1 MRILLKTG
9 LLSFLMTIFVAVSQ
23 YAWAAEAASAA
34 VPVAQILPHRGL
46 YKMTL
51 DSVRNGSH
59 ISGAEGKMF
68 FAWQDA
74 CNGWNTEQRLDLTL
88 SHDDGNNLALKSAYV
103 TWEEKS
109 GLHFRFNYRQTV
121 NNRLQEE
128 YRGSASLPAA
138 GKPGIAKY
146 ILPEAKDIPLPEGVL
161 FPTAHTLALINA
173 ASKKQAM
180 FNAPLFDGTDAAG
193 YSDVSAVISAQR
205 AVTNEV
211 AKTGLG
217 NLPPVVWP
225 VRMAFFDANT
235 QNSEPDYEMDTTILP
250 NGVSEYMLL
259 DYGEFRL
266 RGTLVKVELL
276 PKPDC

>member
-1 MRILLKTG
+1 MQGLMKTG
-9 LLSFLMTIFVAVSQ
+9 FFSLFFVVFAGLFQS
-23 YAWAAEAASAA
+23 AWAAGD
-34 VPVAQILPHRGL
+34 VAQPSQILPHRGL
-46 YKMTL
+46 YKMSL
-51 DSVRNGSH
+51 DSARNGSH

-74 CNGWNTEQRLDLTL
+74 CNGWNTEQRLDLSL
-88 SHDDGNNLALKSAYV
+88 SHDDGTTIALKSAYV

-109 GLHFRFNYRQTV
+109 GQHFRFNYRQTV

-138 GKPGIAKY
+138 GKPGVATY
-146 ILPEAKDIPLPEGVL
+146 ILPEAKDIPLPEGTL

-173 ASKKQAM
+173 ASHKQAM
-180 FNAPLFDGTDAAG
+180 FNAPLFDGTDEAG

-205 AVTNEV
+205 AITNDV

-217 NLPPVVWP
+217 DLPPMVWP

-235 QNSEPDYEMDTTILP
+235 QNSEPDYEMDTTMLP